1 VNRHLKIRVKA
12 LDRNGNK
19 VIIEPE
25 GWLARIFQHEI
36 DHLDGILIIDRSD
49 DLYWV
54 VTEVDENGK
63 ERTRLIPTTKSAII
77 AAFQKSK
84 SPARR

>member
-1 VNRHLKIRVKA
+1 
-12 LDRNGNK
+12 
-19 VIIEPE
+19 
-25 GWLARIFQHEI
+25 
-36 DHLDGILIIDRSD
+36 
-49 DLYWV
+49 